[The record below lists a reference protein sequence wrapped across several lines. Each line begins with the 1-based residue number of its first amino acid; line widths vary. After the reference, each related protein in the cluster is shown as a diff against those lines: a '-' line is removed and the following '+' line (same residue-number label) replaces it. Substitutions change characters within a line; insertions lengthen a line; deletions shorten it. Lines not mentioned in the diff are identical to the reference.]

1 MTTTERTL
9 SMHPYFNRI
18 VHFLMVL
25 IGSAQWLTDDLGMAG
40 AAFGLSLAFDP
51 FNPAQAWSERPIFQ
65 KVWLLALLGVTFG
78 LLIYSI
84 FGPNQK

>member
-1 MTTTERTL
+1 
-9 SMHPYFNRI
+9 MHPSFNRI
-18 VHFLMVL
+18 VHFLMVF
-25 IGSAQWLTDDLGMAG
+25 IGSAQWLTGDFGSAG
-40 AAFGLSLAFDP
+40 AAFGISLAFDP
-51 FNPAQAWSERPIFQ
+51 FNPAQTWSERPIFQ